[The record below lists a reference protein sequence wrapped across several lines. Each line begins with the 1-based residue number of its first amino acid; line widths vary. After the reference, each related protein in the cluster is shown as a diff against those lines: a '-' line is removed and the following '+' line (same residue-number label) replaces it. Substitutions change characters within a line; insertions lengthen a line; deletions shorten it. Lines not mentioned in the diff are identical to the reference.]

1 MPDLKSR
8 NWKVLNDGIYMLDS
22 HTSSQIGTAA
32 RVANAR
38 FYRFATKKVEDLG
51 FHTSK
56 AASYL
61 GIDLSAD
68 RKWLYYTQVES
79 STSDL
84 YLVENL
90 P

>member
-1 MPDLKSR
+1 MTASICSTLTP
-8 NWKVLNDGIYMLDS
+8 
-22 HTSSQIGTAA
+22 SSQIGTAA

-38 FYRFATKKVEDLG
+38 FYRFATKKLEDLG
-51 FHTSK
+51 FRTTK

-68 RKWLYYTQVES
+68 RKWLYYTQVDS
-79 STSDL
+79 STSEL

-90 P
+90 PCERRRLKGGTVR

>member
-1 MPDLKSR
+1 LKSR
-8 NWKVLNDGIYMLDS
+8 NWKVLSDGVYMLDS
-22 HTSSQIGTAA
+22 QTSSQIGTAA
-32 RVANAR
+32 RIATAR

-51 FHTSK
+51 FRTSK

-79 STSDL
+79 STSEL

>member
-1 MPDLKSR
+1 
-8 NWKVLNDGIYMLDS
+8 MLDS

-32 RVANAR
+32 RVADAR
-38 FYRFATKKVEDLG
+38 FYRFATKKLEDLG
-51 FHTSK
+51 FRTAK

-68 RKWLYYTQVES
+68 RKWLYYTQVDS
-79 STSDL
+79 STSEL
-84 YLVENL
+84 YLTENL